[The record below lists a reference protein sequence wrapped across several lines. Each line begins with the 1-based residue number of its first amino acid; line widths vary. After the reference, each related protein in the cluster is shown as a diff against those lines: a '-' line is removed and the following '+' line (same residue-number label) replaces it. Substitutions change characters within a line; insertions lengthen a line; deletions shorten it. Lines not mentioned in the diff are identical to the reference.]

1 MSKMLKILTLA
12 SGLAL
17 AVQTQAQVAFFEGGD
32 YAGRSFD
39 SSRDINNMQRA
50 GFNNRA
56 SSAVVRGERWE
67 VCGARNY
74 AGRCVILRQGNYP
87 SLAAMGL
94 NDSISSAR
102 VIRRSVR
109 YSEDRYAPEPISR
122 YDARRRNNE
131 RLFEAEITSVRAVLG
146 RAQQRCWIESEQV
159 VEERGSNAAGTLAG
173 ALIGGILGHQ
183 IGGGSG
189 RDIATVGG
197 AVAGAVVGSRVGDRG
212 AQTRTQDVQRCATVS
227 GNNRPEYWHVTYN
240 FRGQEHRVQMSTRPG
255 NTVIV
260 NRNGEPRT

>member
-1 MSKMLKILTLA
+1 MSKILKILTLA
-12 SGLAL
+12 SCLAL
-17 AVQTQAQVAFFEGGD
+17 AAQAQAQVTFFEGSD
-32 YAGRSFD
+32 YTGRTFD

-56 SSAVVRGERWE
+56 SSVVVRGERWE
-67 VCGARNY
+67 VCGERNFG
-74 AGRCVILRQGNYP
+74 GRCVILRQGNYP

-102 VIRRSVR
+102 VVRRSAR

-146 RAQQRCWIESEQV
+146 QAQQRCWIESEQV
-159 VEERGSNAAGTLAG
+159 VEERGNNAAGTLAG

-212 AQTRTQDVQRCATVS
+212 TQTRTQDVQRCATVP
-227 GNNRPEYWHVTYN
+227 GNNRPEYWDVTYN

-255 NTVIV
+255 RTVIV